1 MRKLHVDT
9 NAIRADIDR
18 FRQGLDT
25 TLGAEDMLDA
35 LFELDWLR
43 AAVVAFLDND
53 TDENWRA
60 MASIADP
67 AGEWDVDA

>member
-25 TLGAEDMLDA
+25 TLGVEDVLDA

-43 AAVVAFLDND
+43 ATVVAFLEND
-53 TDENWRA
+53 SDENWQK
-60 MASIADP
+60 MADIADP
-67 AGEWDVDA
+67 DGDWANA